1 MRGQRTVPRLRAMR
15 RKSGVGESRLAKTR
29 PDIAISGIAGAR
41 SWNILTDLK
50 PRLCGTKKATI
61 IRSNPQLPARE
72 AGFAASGDR
81 YFKAVAFGLLRS
93 SNDPVEKACQFSLP
107 TLRARIIIGE
117 FGVYVLGASARDGLI
132 RKALA
137 TRPYL

>member
-1 MRGQRTVPRLRAMR
+1 VTGHCDQRNRRRALVKYPDRFETAHVRHEDIDDHQVEARSFQRAM
-15 RKSGVGESRLAKTR
+15 S
-29 PDIAISGIAGAR
+29 
-41 SWNILTDLK
+41 
-50 PRLCGTKKATI
+50 
-61 IRSNPQLPARE
+61 
-72 AGFAASGDR
+72 GFAAIGDR